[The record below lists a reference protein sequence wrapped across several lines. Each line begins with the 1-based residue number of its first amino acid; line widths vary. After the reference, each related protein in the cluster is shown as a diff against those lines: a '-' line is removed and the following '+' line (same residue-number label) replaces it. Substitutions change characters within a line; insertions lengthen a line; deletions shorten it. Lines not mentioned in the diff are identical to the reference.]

1 MKKKISIIIIL
12 FILFIGTCWAQNRI
26 VVTPAGEMERA
37 VSGHFAGMV
46 NGELKTWGG
55 CNFPNIPC
63 ADGGQ
68 KVFYPKAYGA
78 SVTVPEGTVFIGG
91 ASPLT
96 PLRGEGERGVQTIIS
111 TSEVSFLPSSP
122 GATGVSRETTEC
134 DFGPTKGSKSPLT
147 RESRL
152 GKGAG
157 FSPLPKGLDNFA
169 ACYGVD
175 RIFVAGGQSN
185 GVPNRD
191 VYALDWPDGKEWV
204 KIATLPDEG
213 RLQPCMAVQN
223 APEGKALYI
232 FGGYRPSA
240 PSCFRA
246 SVANGDSLPFVWPES
261 HSVTPLKTPVAPEEE
276 GRVFLKGLKLNLK
289 TLEWQETAPAIV
301 LPSSSGEGQGE
312 GAALVGS
319 CCATSGYSHIL
330 FFGGVDYDI
339 FLSAIQGKQDS
350 MYLRHEPAWYKFR
363 QNVLVYHTI
372 TDSWALLPGDSALA
386 RAGAALTPIYQIVNS
401 KSSNGK
407 WCWFYSGGETMP
419 GIRSDK
425 ISRIEIKHETHF
437 GFANWM
443 VLVLYLLAML
453 GMGIYFMR
461 RENGADD
468 FFKGGG
474 RIPWWA
480 AGISIYATMLSAIT
494 YMAIPAKAYATDW
507 TYYPMLWMIPIVGFP
522 VIWYYLPYFR
532 RLKAASAYAI
542 LEERFNV
549 ATRLMASTLFCIFMV
564 ARMALVMYLPSLA
577 LTAVTGIDI
586 YLCIIMMGLVTIIYC
601 TMGGVEAV
609 IWGDVV
615 QGCILVGGAIFAA
628 LYLWGNTEG
637 GFSGAWQLAV
647 DNDKMRLFVWS
658 WDYRYAT
665 FWVAILGGGI
675 ANNLISYTS
684 DQTVIQ
690 RYMTTKDEKSAGRS
704 ILVNGFMSVFISVA
718 FYFIGTGLYTFYK
731 THPQSL
737 DITMQQGD
745 AIFPFFMMSQMPA
758 GVAGL
763 LIAAIF
769 AATMSTISSNI
780 NSVSTAFSVD
790 FIQRFRP
797 NIKDSTLL
805 RVARWTCIVSGLIGL
820 GIALLMATWDIAS
833 LLDYFNT
840 ILGLLTSGLGGL
852 FVMAVFFPHIKG
864 GAALTGFI
872 VGELVVFLMWLY
884 TDANFFLFGATGI
897 VVSVIVSLTLS
908 LSKGEGTK

>member
-1 MKKKISIIIIL
+1 MKKHIFL
-12 FILFIGTCWAQNRI
+12 FIALCFLTIGHIHAQNTI
-26 VVTPAGEMERA
+26 TVMPAGKMERA
-37 VSGHFAGMV
+37 VSGHFAGIV
-46 NGELKTWGG
+46 DGKLKTWGG
-55 CNFPNIPC
+55 CNFPDVPC

-78 SVTVPEGTVFIGG
+78 SVQVPGETIYIGG
-91 ASPLT
+91 MNENGSDKTVSPAS
-96 PLRGEGERGVQTIIS
+96 
-111 TSEVSFLPSSP
+111 LP
-122 GATGVSRETTEC
+122 
-134 DFGPTKGSKSPLT
+134 
-147 RESRL
+147 
-152 GKGAG
+152 
-157 FSPLPKGLDNFA
+157 PLPKPLDNFA

-175 RIFVAGGQSN
+175 RIFVAGGQTN
-185 GVPNRD
+185 GVPNKD
-191 VYALDWPDGKEWV
+191 VFALDWPDGKEWV
-204 KIATLPDEG
+204 KLCELPDDG

-223 APEGKALYI
+223 APEGKALYV
-232 FGGYRPSA
+232 FGG
-240 PSCFRA
+240 
-246 SVANGDSLPFVWPES
+246 
-261 HSVTPLKTPVAPEEE
+261 
-276 GRVFLKGLKLNLK
+276 FLKDVYTYGLKLNLK
-289 TLEWQETAPAIV
+289 SLEWTKTSPTA
-301 LPSSSGEGQGE
+301 GQ
-312 GAALVGS
+312 ALVGS
-319 CCATSGYSHIL
+319 CCTPCGYSHIL

-350 MYLRHEPAWYKFR
+350 LYLRHEPSWYKFR
-363 QNVLVYHTI
+363 SDVLAYHTI
-372 TDSWALLPGDSALA
+372 TDSWTTIKGDTALA
-386 RAGAALTPIYQIVNS
+386 RAGAALTPFDGGWY
-401 KSSNGK
+401 
-407 WCWFYSGGETMP
+407 YSGGETMP

-425 ISRIEIKHETHF
+425 ISRIETKHETHF
-437 GFANWM
+437 GWLNWT
-443 VLVLYLLAML
+443 VLILYLVAML
-453 GMGIYFMR
+453 GMGIYFMK
-461 RENGADD
+461 RENGAED

-507 TYYPMLWMIPIVGFP
+507 TYYPMLWMIPVVGFP

-542 LEERFNV
+542 LEERFNL
-549 ATRLMASTLFCIFMV
+549 ATRMMASTLFCIFMV

-586 YLCIIMMGLVTIIYC
+586 YLCIVLMGLVTIIYC

-628 LYLWGNTEG
+628 VYLWAGTEG
-637 GFSGAWQLAV
+637 GFAGAWQIAV
-647 DNDKMRLFVWS
+647 DNDKMRMFVWS
-658 WDYRYAT
+658 LDYRRVT
-665 FWVAILGGGI
+665 FWVAIIGGGI

-737 DITMQQGD
+737 DITMQHAD
-745 AIFPFFMMSQMPA
+745 AIFPYFMMSQMPA
-758 GVAGL
+758 GIAGL

-790 FIQRFRP
+790 FVQRFRP
-797 NIKDSTLL
+797 RTTDAALL
-805 RVARWTCIVSGLIGL
+805 RVARWTCVVSGLIGL

-852 FVMAVFFPHIKG
+852 FVMAVFFPRIKG
-864 GAALTGFI
+864 RAALTGFI
-872 VGELVVFLMWLY
+872 AGELVVFLMYLY
-884 TDANFFLFGATGI
+884 TDVNFVLFGATGI
-897 VVSVIVSLTLS
+897 VVSVLVALMLS
-908 LSKGEGTK
+908 QASPLPAPPLGECHKAAES

>member
-1 MKKKISIIIIL
+1 
-12 FILFIGTCWAQNRI
+12 
-26 VVTPAGEMERA
+26 
-37 VSGHFAGMV
+37 
-46 NGELKTWGG
+46 
-55 CNFPNIPC
+55 
-63 ADGGQ
+63 
-68 KVFYPKAYGA
+68 
-78 SVTVPEGTVFIGG
+78 
-91 ASPLT
+91 
-96 PLRGEGERGVQTIIS
+96 
-111 TSEVSFLPSSP
+111 
-122 GATGVSRETTEC
+122 
-134 DFGPTKGSKSPLT
+134 
-147 RESRL
+147 
-152 GKGAG
+152 
-157 FSPLPKGLDNFA
+157 
-169 ACYGVD
+169 
-175 RIFVAGGQSN
+175 
-185 GVPNRD
+185 
-191 VYALDWPDGKEWV
+191 
-204 KIATLPDEG
+204 
-213 RLQPCMAVQN
+213 
-223 APEGKALYI
+223 
-232 FGGYRPSA
+232 
-240 PSCFRA
+240 
-246 SVANGDSLPFVWPES
+246 
-261 HSVTPLKTPVAPEEE
+261 
-276 GRVFLKGLKLNLK
+276 
-289 TLEWQETAPAIV
+289 
-301 LPSSSGEGQGE
+301 
-312 GAALVGS
+312 
-319 CCATSGYSHIL
+319 
-330 FFGGVDYDI
+330 
-339 FLSAIQGKQDS
+339 
-350 MYLRHEPAWYKFR
+350 
-363 QNVLVYHTI
+363 
-372 TDSWALLPGDSALA
+372 
-386 RAGAALTPIYQIVNS
+386 
-401 KSSNGK
+401 
-407 WCWFYSGGETMP
+407 MP

-437 GFANWM
+437 GFANWT

-658 WDYRYAT
+658 LDYRRVT
-665 FWVAILGGGI
+665 FWVAIIGGGI

-731 THPQSL
+731 THPASL

-745 AIFPFFMMSQMPA
+745 AIFPYFMMSQMPA
-758 GVAGL
+758 GMAGL

-797 NIKDSTLL
+797 SIKDSTLL

-852 FVMAVFFPHIKG
+852 FVMAVFFPRIKG

-872 VGELVVFLMWLY
+872 IGELVVFLMFLY
-884 TDANFFLFGATGI
+884 TDVNFFLFGAIGI
-897 VVSVIVSLTLS
+897 VVSVITAWILS
-908 LSKGEGTK
+908 LKSPLPAPPLGECLKHPKS

>member
-1 MKKKISIIIIL
+1 MRKHIFLYLLFSLVCGLSIGQNSII
-12 FILFIGTCWAQNRI
+12 
-26 VVTPAGEMERA
+26 VTPAGKMERA
-37 VSGHFAGMV
+37 VSGHFAGLV
-46 NGELKTWGG
+46 DGKLQTWGG
-55 CNFPNIPC
+55 CNFPDVPC

-78 SVTVPEGTVFIGG
+78 SVAVPGETIYIGG
-91 ASPLT
+91 MDENGSDAS
-96 PLRGEGERGVQTIIS
+96 
-111 TSEVSFLPSSP
+111 VSPENLP
-122 GATGVSRETTEC
+122 
-134 DFGPTKGSKSPLT
+134 
-147 RESRL
+147 
-152 GKGAG
+152 
-157 FSPLPKGLDNFA
+157 PLPKPLDNFA
-169 ACYGVD
+169 ACFGVD
-175 RIFVAGGQSN
+175 RIFVAGGQTN
-185 GVPNRD
+185 GVPNKD
-191 VYALDWPDGKEWV
+191 VYALDWPNGKEWV

-213 RLQPCMAVQN
+213 RLQPCLAVQN

-232 FGGYRPSA
+232 FGGYTA
-240 PSCFRA
+240 PSKPQTPQP
-246 SVANGDSLPFVWPES
+246 SLGGV
-261 HSVTPLKTPVAPEEE
+261 VYT
-276 GRVFLKGLKLNLK
+276 KGLKLNLK
-289 TLEWQETAPAIV
+289 TLEWQETSASV
-301 LPSSSGEGQGE
+301 LPLKGDGGSVS
-312 GAALVGS
+312 LVGS
-319 CCATSGYSHIL
+319 CCTPCGYSHIL
-330 FFGGVDYDI
+330 FFGGVNYDI
-339 FLSAIQGKQDS
+339 FLSAIQGKQDDQ
-350 MYLRHEPAWYKFR
+350 YLRHEPSWYKFR
-363 QNVLVYHTI
+363 SDVLAYHTI
-372 TDSWALLPGDSALA
+372 TDSWMTIPGDTALA
-386 RAGAALTPIYQIVNS
+386 RAGAALTPFDGGWY
-401 KSSNGK
+401 
-407 WCWFYSGGETMP
+407 YSGGETMP

-425 ISRIEIKHETHF
+425 ISRIETKHETHF
-437 GFANWM
+437 GWLNWT
-443 VLVLYLLAML
+443 VLILYLVAML

-461 RENGADD
+461 RENGAED

-507 TYYPMLWMIPIVGFP
+507 TYYPMLWMIPVVGFP

-542 LEERFNV
+542 LEERFNL
-549 ATRLMASTLFCIFMV
+549 ATRMMASTLFCIFMV

-586 YLCIIMMGLVTIIYC
+586 YLCIILMGLVTIIYC

-637 GFSGAWQLAV
+637 GFSGAWNLAV
-647 DNDKMRLFVWS
+647 DNDKMRLFIWS
-658 WDYRYAT
+658 LDYRRVT
-665 FWVAILGGGI
+665 FWVAIIGGGI

-731 THPQSL
+731 THPSSL

-745 AIFPFFMMSQMPA
+745 AIFPYFMMSQMPA
-758 GVAGL
+758 GIAGL

-797 NIKDSTLL
+797 SIKDSTLL
-805 RVARWTCIVSGLIGL
+805 RVARWTCIVSGLMGL

-852 FVMAVFFPHIKG
+852 FVMAVFFPRIKG
-864 GAALTGFI
+864 RAALTGFI
-872 VGELVVFLMWLY
+872 AGELVVFLMYLY
-884 TDANFFLFGATGI
+884 TDVNFFLFGATGI

-908 LSKGEGTK
+908 LSEREGT

>member
-1 MKKKISIIIIL
+1 M
-12 FILFIGTCWAQNRI
+12 Q
-26 VVTPAGEMERA
+26 RA
-37 VSGHFAGMV
+37 VSGHFAGIVDGQLM
-46 NGELKTWGG
+46 TWGG
-55 CNFPNIPC
+55 CNFPDVPC

-78 SVTVPEGTVFIGG
+78 SVAVPEGTVYIGG
-91 ASPLT
+91 QGPLPAPPLGECSNAAEIKSSNECILEIKYSP
-96 PLRGEGERGVQTIIS
+96 RGAERG
-111 TSEVSFLPSSP
+111 L
-122 GATGVSRETTEC
+122 
-134 DFGPTKGSKSPLT
+134 L
-147 RESRL
+147 
-152 GKGAG
+152 
-157 FSPLPKGLDNFA
+157 PLPKPLDNFA

-175 RIFVAGGQSN
+175 RIFVAGGQTN
-185 GVPNRD
+185 GEPNKD

-204 KIATLPDEG
+204 KLCELPDEG
-213 RLQPCMAVQN
+213 RLQPCLAVQN

-232 FGGYRPSA
+232 FGGWTPQ
-240 PSCFRA
+240 PPLG
-246 SVANGDSLPFVWPES
+246 GDVY
-261 HSVTPLKTPVAPEEE
+261 T
-276 GRVFLKGLKLNLK
+276 KGLKLNLK
-289 TLEWQETAPAIV
+289 TLKWQEIASPPTP
-301 LPSSSGEGQGE
+301 LRGEGNLAAESLPPRGE
-312 GAALVGS
+312 DWRGAVGS
-319 CCATSGYSHIL
+319 CCTPCGYSHIL
-330 FFGGVDYDI
+330 FFGGVNYDI

-350 MYLRHEPAWYKFR
+350 LYLRHEPSWYKFR
-363 QNVLVYHTI
+363 SDVLAYHTI
-372 TDSWALLPGDSALA
+372 TDSWMLIPGDSALA
-386 RAGAALTPIYQIVNS
+386 RAGAALTPFEGGWY
-401 KSSNGK
+401 
-407 WCWFYSGGETMP
+407 YSGGETMP

-425 ISRIEIKHETHF
+425 ISRIEIEHKTSF
-437 GFANWM
+437 GFANWT
-443 VLVLYLLAML
+443 VLILYLLAML

-461 RENGADD
+461 RENGAED

-507 TYYPMLWMIPIVGFP
+507 TYYPMLWMIPAVGFP

-542 LEERFNV
+542 LEERFNL
-549 ATRLMASTLFCIFMV
+549 ATRMMASTLFCIFMV

-586 YLCIIMMGLVTIIYC
+586 YLCIILMGLVTIIYC

-647 DNDKMRLFVWS
+647 DNDKMRLFIWS
-658 WDYRYAT
+658 LDYRRVT
-665 FWVAILGGGI
+665 FWVAIIGGGI

-731 THPQSL
+731 THPASL

-745 AIFPFFMMSQMPA
+745 AIFPYFMMSQMPA
-758 GVAGL
+758 GIAGL

-797 NIKDSTLL
+797 KTSDSALL
-805 RVARWTCIVSGLIGL
+805 RVARWTCVVSGLMGL

-852 FVMAVFFPHIKG
+852 FVMAVFFPRIRG

-872 VGELVVFLMWLY
+872 AGELVVFLMYLY
-884 TDANFFLFGATGI
+884 TDVNFFLFGATGI
-897 VVSVIVSLTLS
+897 VVSVIVALILS
-908 LSKGEGTK
+908 MASPLPARVESK

>member
-1 MKKKISIIIIL
+1 MKIRLYL
-12 FILFIGTCWAQNRI
+12 FSVLLTLLVGLCHAQNNII
-26 VVTPAGEMERA
+26 VTRAPDMPRA
-37 VSGHFAGMV
+37 VSGHFASIQ
-46 NGELKTWGG
+46 NGQLVTWGG
-55 CNFPNIPC
+55 CNFPDVPC

-78 SVTVPEGTVFIGG
+78 SVTVPEGTVYIGG
-91 ASPLT
+91 
-96 PLRGEGERGVQTIIS
+96 
-111 TSEVSFLPSSP
+111 TSESGSE
-122 GATGVSRETTEC
+122 AETTFEN
-134 DFGPTKGSKSPLT
+134 SKSINSKFKSSLPN
-147 RESRL
+147 
-152 GKGAG
+152 
-157 FSPLPKGLDNFA
+157 LPKGLDNFA
-169 ACYGVD
+169 ACYGTD

-185 GVPNRD
+185 GVLNKD

-204 KIATLPDEG
+204 KLCEIPDEG

-232 FGGYRPSA
+232 FGGWTPSNS
-240 PSCFRA
+240 PLQGENNNA
-246 SVANGDSLPFVWPES
+246 SVCLS
-261 HSVTPLKTPVAPEEE
+261 
-276 GRVFLKGLKLNLK
+276 GLKLNLK
-289 TLEWQETAPAIV
+289 TLEWKETT
-301 LPSSSGEGQGE
+301 PSTIYSSPYKGEVGRGS
-312 GAALVGS
+312 GAGHLALVGS
-319 CCATSGYSHIL
+319 CATTCGYSHIL

-350 MYLRHEPAWYKFR
+350 LYLRHEPAWYKFR
-363 QNVLVYHTI
+363 QDVLAYHTI
-372 TDSWALLPGDSALA
+372 TDSWMTILGDSALA
-386 RAGAALTPIYQIVNS
+386 RAGAALTPYD
-401 KSSNGK
+401 GG
-407 WCWFYSGGETMP
+407 WFYSGGETMP
-419 GIRSDK
+419 GIRSAQV
-425 ISRIEIKHETHF
+425 SRIETKRDTHF
-437 GFANWM
+437 GWLNWT
-443 VLVLYLLAML
+443 VLAFYLMAML

-461 RENGADD
+461 RENGAED

-474 RIPWWA
+474 RVPWWA

-532 RLKAASAYAI
+532 RSKAASAYAI
-542 LEERFNV
+542 LEERFNT
-549 ATRLMASTLFCIFMV
+549 ATRLMASALFCIFMV
-564 ARMALVMYLPSLA
+564 ARMALVLYLPSLA

-586 YLCIIMMGLVTIIYC
+586 YLCIVLMGLVTIIYC

-628 LYLWGNTEG
+628 LYLWSNTEG

-647 DNDKMRLFVWS
+647 DNDKLRLFVWS
-658 WDYRYAT
+658 WDYRRVT

-758 GVAGL
+758 GIAGL

-797 NIKDSTLL
+797 SIKDAALL

-820 GIALLMATWDIAS
+820 GIALLMATWDITS

-852 FVMAVFFPHIKG
+852 FVMAVFIPRIKG
-864 GAALTGFI
+864 WSALTGFI
-872 VGELVVFLMWLY
+872 AGEVVVLLMYLF

-897 VVSVIVSLTLS
+897 VVSVITAWLLS
-908 LSKGEGTK
+908 LNNSK

>member
-1 MKKKISIIIIL
+1 MKKRLYFVFVLSFLFLSICR
-12 FILFIGTCWAQNRI
+12 GQNNI
-26 VVTPAGEMERA
+26 VVTKVGEMERA
-37 VSGHFAGMV
+37 VSGHFASIV
-46 NGELKTWGG
+46 DGELKTWGG
-55 CNFPNIPC
+55 CNFPDVPC

-68 KVFYPKAYGA
+68 KVFYPRAYGA
-78 SVTVPEGTVFIGG
+78 SVAVPEGTVYIGG
-91 ASPLT
+91 TAPSPNPSPEEEGRKVTSLSSLSDASY
-96 PLRGEGERGVQTIIS
+96 
-111 TSEVSFLPSSP
+111 LPSSSGEGLEE
-122 GATGVSRETTEC
+122 GAL
-134 DFGPTKGSKSPLT
+134 P
-147 RESRL
+147 
-152 GKGAG
+152 
-157 FSPLPKGLDNFA
+157 PLPKGLDNFA
-169 ACYGVD
+169 ACYGTGK
-175 RIFVAGGQSN
+175 IFVAGGQTD
-185 GVPNRD
+185 GVPNKD

-204 KIATLPDEG
+204 KLCELPDEG

-223 APEGKALYI
+223 APEGKALYV
-232 FGGYRPSA
+232 FGGYKA
-240 PSCFRA
+240 PSP
-246 SVANGDSLPFVWPES
+246 LPLLGSAKVY
-261 HSVTPLKTPVAPEEE
+261 
-276 GRVFLKGLKLNLK
+276 LKGLKLNLM
-289 TLEWQETAPAIV
+289 TLEWQETSPASIEAH
-301 LPSSSGEGQGE
+301 PQGGSGEGAGPQ
-312 GAALVGS
+312 ALVGS
-319 CCATSGYSHIL
+319 CATTCGYSHIL
-330 FFGGVDYDI
+330 FFGGVNYDI

-350 MYLRHEPAWYKFR
+350 LYLRHEPAWYKFR
-363 QNVLVYHTI
+363 QDVLAYHTI
-372 TDSWALLPGDSALA
+372 TDSWMTIPGDEALA
-386 RAGAALTPIYQIVNS
+386 RAGAALTPFD
-401 KSSNGK
+401 GG
-407 WCWFYSGGETMP
+407 WFYSGGETMP
-419 GIRSDK
+419 GIRSAQ
-425 ISRIEIKHETHF
+425 ISRIETKRETSF
-437 GFANWM
+437 GWLNWT
-443 VLVLYLLAML
+443 VLAFYLLAML
-453 GMGIYFMR
+453 GMGIYFMQ
-461 RENGADD
+461 RENGAED

-474 RIPWWA
+474 RVPWWA

-494 YMAIPAKAYATDW
+494 YMAIPAKAYAIDW

-532 RLKAASAYAI
+532 RSKAASAYAI
-542 LEERFNV
+542 LEERFNA
-549 ATRLMASTLFCIFMV
+549 ATRLMASALFCVFMV
-564 ARMALVMYLPSLA
+564 ARMALVLYLPSLA

-586 YLCIIMMGLVTIIYC
+586 YLCIVLMGLVTIVYC

-637 GFSGAWQLAV
+637 GFSGAWQMAV
-647 DNDKMRLFVWS
+647 DNDKLRLFVWS
-658 WDYRYAT
+658 WDYRRVT

-758 GVAGL
+758 GIAGL

-790 FIQRFRP
+790 FVQRFRP
-797 NIKDSTLL
+797 SIKDAALL
-805 RVARWTCIVSGLIGL
+805 RVARWTCIVSGMIGL
-820 GIALLMATWDIAS
+820 CIALLMATWDITS

-852 FVMAVFFPHIKG
+852 FVMAVFIPRIKG
-864 GAALTGFI
+864 WSALTGFI
-872 VGELVVFLMWLY
+872 AGEVVVLLMYLF

-897 VVSVIVSLTLS
+897 VVSVITAWAVSLFSPLPAPP
-908 LSKGEGTK
+908 LGESHKPAES

>member
-1 MKKKISIIIIL
+1 MKLKRNYSMKQRFEFLFVFLFLILGLCQGQNQGATDAGKANNII
-12 FILFIGTCWAQNRI
+12 
-26 VVTPAGEMERA
+26 VTPAGKMERA
-37 VSGHFAGMV
+37 VSGHFAGIV
-46 NGELKTWGG
+46 DGKLQTWGG
-55 CNFPNIPC
+55 CNFPDVPC

-78 SVTVPEGTVFIGG
+78 SVAVPEGTVYIGG
-91 ASPLT
+91 QGPLPAPPLGECPNAAEIKSDNECLLVEMRHSP
-96 PLRGEGERGVQTIIS
+96 
-111 TSEVSFLPSSP
+111 
-122 GATGVSRETTEC
+122 
-134 DFGPTKGSKSPLT
+134 KG
-147 RESRL
+147 
-152 GKGAG
+152 GAG
-157 FSPLPKGLDNFA
+157 RGLPPLPKPLDNFA
-169 ACYGVD
+169 ACYGTD
-175 RIFVAGGQSN
+175 RIFVAGGQTD
-185 GVPNRD
+185 GVLNRD

-204 KIATLPDEG
+204 KLCELPDEG

-232 FGGYRPSA
+232 FGG
-240 PSCFRA
+240 
-246 SVANGDSLPFVWPES
+246 W
-261 HSVTPLKTPVAPEEE
+261 TPQPPLGGVVNT
-276 GRVFLKGLKLNLK
+276 KGLKLNLK
-289 TLEWQETAPAIV
+289 TFEWQET
-301 LPSSSGEGQGE
+301 SSSTINVSPYKGEVGRGS
-312 GAALVGS
+312 GSVALVGS
-319 CCATSGYSHIL
+319 SCAPCGYSHIL
-330 FFGGVDYDI
+330 FFGGVNYDI

-350 MYLRHEPAWYKFR
+350 LYLRHEPSWYKFR
-363 QNVLVYHTI
+363 SDVLAYHTI
-372 TDSWALLPGDSALA
+372 TDSWMTIPGDTALA
-386 RAGAALTPIYQIVNS
+386 RAGAALTPFDGGWY
-401 KSSNGK
+401 
-407 WCWFYSGGETMP
+407 YSGGETMP

-425 ISRIEIKHETHF
+425 ISRIETRHETHF
-437 GFANWM
+437 GWLNWT
-443 VLVLYLLAML
+443 VLILYLVAML

-461 RENGADD
+461 RENGAED

-507 TYYPMLWMIPIVGFP
+507 TYYPMLWMIPVVGFP

-532 RLKAASAYAI
+532 RSKAASAYAI
-542 LEERFNV
+542 LEERFNT
-549 ATRLMASTLFCIFMV
+549 ATRLLASSLFCIFMV

-586 YLCIIMMGLVTIIYC
+586 YLCIILMGLVTIVYC

-637 GFSGAWQLAV
+637 GFSGAWDLAV
-647 DNDKMRLFVWS
+647 DNDKMRLFIWS
-658 WDYRYAT
+658 MDYRRVT
-665 FWVAILGGGI
+665 FWVAIIGGGI

-745 AIFPFFMMSQMPA
+745 AIFPYFMMSQMPA
-758 GVAGL
+758 GIAGL

-797 NIKDSTLL
+797 SIKDSTLL
-805 RVARWTCIVSGLIGL
+805 RVARWTCIVSGLMGL

-852 FVMAVFFPHIKG
+852 FVMAVFFPRIKG
-864 GAALTGFI
+864 RAALTGFI
-872 VGELVVFLMWLY
+872 AGELVVFLMYLY
-884 TDANFFLFGATGI
+884 TDVNFFLFGATGI

>member
-1 MKKKISIIIIL
+1 MLIFQKLFVFLYCKTDNPMKIRLYL
-12 FILFIGTCWAQNRI
+12 FSVLLTLSVGLCHAQNNI
-26 VVTPAGEMERA
+26 VVTRAPDMPRA
-37 VSGHFAGMV
+37 VSGHFASIQDGQLV
-46 NGELKTWGG
+46 TWGG
-55 CNFPNIPC
+55 CNFPDVPC

-78 SVTVPEGTVFIGG
+78 SVTVPEGTVYIGG
-91 ASPLT
+91 
-96 PLRGEGERGVQTIIS
+96 
-111 TSEVSFLPSSP
+111 TSENGSE
-122 GATGVSRETTEC
+122 TETTFEN
-134 DFGPTKGSKSPLT
+134 SKSINSKFKSSLPN
-147 RESRL
+147 
-152 GKGAG
+152 
-157 FSPLPKGLDNFA
+157 LPKGLDNFA
-169 ACYGVD
+169 ACYGTD

-185 GVPNRD
+185 GVLNKD

-204 KIATLPDEG
+204 KLCEIPDEG

-232 FGGYRPSA
+232 FGG
-240 PSCFRA
+240 
-246 SVANGDSLPFVWPES
+246 SL
-261 HSVTPLKTPVAPEEE
+261 TPTLSKGE
-276 GRVFLKGLKLNLK
+276 GVVYTKGLKLNLK
-289 TLEWQETAPAIV
+289 TLEWKETT
-301 LPSSSGEGQGE
+301 PSTIYSSPYKGEVGRGS
-312 GAALVGS
+312 GAGHLALVGS
-319 CCATSGYSHIL
+319 CATTCGYSHIL

-350 MYLRHEPAWYKFR
+350 LYLRHEPAWYKFR
-363 QNVLVYHTI
+363 QDVLAYHTI
-372 TDSWALLPGDSALA
+372 TDSWMTIPGDSALA
-386 RAGAALTPIYQIVNS
+386 RAGAALTPYD
-401 KSSNGK
+401 GG
-407 WCWFYSGGETMP
+407 WFYSGGETMP
-419 GIRSDK
+419 GIRSAQV
-425 ISRIEIKHETHF
+425 SRIETKRDTHF
-437 GFANWM
+437 GWLNWT
-443 VLVLYLLAML
+443 VLAFYLMAML

-461 RENGADD
+461 RENGAED

-474 RIPWWA
+474 RVPWWA

-532 RLKAASAYAI
+532 RSKAASAYAI
-542 LEERFNV
+542 LEERFNT
-549 ATRLMASTLFCIFMV
+549 ATRLMASALFCIFMV
-564 ARMALVMYLPSLA
+564 ARMALVLYLPSLA

-586 YLCIIMMGLVTIIYC
+586 YLCIVLMGLVTIIYC

-628 LYLWGNTEG
+628 LYLWSNTEG

-647 DNDKMRLFVWS
+647 DNDKLRLFVWS
-658 WDYRYAT
+658 WDYRRVT

-758 GVAGL
+758 GIAGL

-797 NIKDSTLL
+797 SIKDAALL

-820 GIALLMATWDIAS
+820 GIALLMATWDITS

-852 FVMAVFFPHIKG
+852 FVMAVFIPRIKG
-864 GAALTGFI
+864 WSALTGFI
-872 VGELVVFLMWLY
+872 AGEVVVLLMYLF

-897 VVSVIVSLTLS
+897 VVSVITAWLLS
-908 LSKGEGTK
+908 LNNSK

>member
-1 MKKKISIIIIL
+1 MKKHVFLYTLFFFICELCLGQNNII
-12 FILFIGTCWAQNRI
+12 
-26 VVTPAGEMERA
+26 VTPAGQMDRA
-37 VSGHFAGMV
+37 VSGHFAAIVDGK
-46 NGELKTWGG
+46 LQTWGG
-55 CNFPNIPC
+55 CNFPDIPC

-78 SVTVPEGTVFIGG
+78 SVAVPEGTVYIGG
-91 ASPLT
+91 
-96 PLRGEGERGVQTIIS
+96 Q
-111 TSEVSFLPSSP
+111 
-122 GATGVSRETTEC
+122 
-134 DFGPTKGSKSPLT
+134 
-147 RESRL
+147 
-152 GKGAG
+152 
-157 FSPLPKGLDNFA
+157 SPLPAPPLGECHNAAELKSDNECLLVGMKYSPKGGAERGLPSLPKPLDNFA
-169 ACYGVD
+169 ACYGTD
-175 RIFVAGGQSN
+175 RIFVAGGQTD
-185 GVPNRD
+185 GVPNKD

-204 KIATLPDEG
+204 KLCELPSLSPDPSPEREGNSYG
-213 RLQPCMAVQN
+213 RLQPCMAMQN

-232 FGGYRPSA
+232 FGGYRP
-240 PSCFRA
+240 P
-246 SVANGDSLPFVWPES
+246 L
-261 HSVTPLKTPVAPEEE
+261 TPPLGGEQEACVY
-276 GRVFLKGLKLNLK
+276 LKGLKLNLK
-289 TLEWQETAPAIV
+289 TLEWQETSPASIKA
-301 LPSSSGEGQGE
+301 LPQRGSGEGAE

-319 CCATSGYSHIL
+319 CCTTCGYSHIL

-350 MYLRHEPAWYKFR
+350 LYLRHEPSWYKFR
-363 QNVLVYHTI
+363 KDVLAYHTI
-372 TDSWALLPGDSALA
+372 TDSWMTIPGDEALA
-386 RAGAALTPIYQIVNS
+386 RAGAALTPFD
-401 KSSNGK
+401 GG
-407 WCWFYSGGETMP
+407 WFYSGGETMP

-425 ISRIEIKHETHF
+425 VSRIETKRETSF
-437 GFANWM
+437 GWLNWT
-443 VLVLYLLAML
+443 VLVLYLVAML
-453 GMGIYFMR
+453 GMGIYFMQ
-461 RENGADD
+461 RENGAED

-542 LEERFNV
+542 LEERFNA
-549 ATRLMASTLFCIFMV
+549 ATRLMASALFCIFMV

-586 YLCIIMMGLVTIIYC
+586 YLCIVLMGLVTIIYC

-628 LYLWGNTEG
+628 LYLWAGTEG
-637 GFSGAWQLAV
+637 GFSGAWQIAM
-647 DNDKMRLFVWS
+647 DNDKLQLFVWS
-658 WDYRYAT
+658 WDYRRVT

-731 THPQSL
+731 THPASL

-758 GVAGL
+758 GIAGL

-790 FIQRFRP
+790 FVQRFRP
-797 NIKDSTLL
+797 SIKDAALL

-820 GIALLMATWDIAS
+820 VIALLMATWDIAS

-852 FVMAVFFPHIKG
+852 FFVAVFMPRIRG
-864 GAALTGFI
+864 YAGLIGFI
-872 VGELVVFLMWLY
+872 AGEVTVFMIKTFTEANVFTFGLIGMVVCVLVAW
-884 TDANFFLFGATGI
+884 
-897 VVSVIVSLTLS
+897 IVSMSPLPAPPL
-908 LSKGEGTK
+908 GECRNAAER

>member
-1 MKKKISIIIIL
+1 MRNIIL
-12 FILFIGTCWAQNRI
+12 YLLFTLFCGLSWGQNHI
-26 VVTPAGEMERA
+26 VVTPAGKMERA
-37 VSGHFAGMV
+37 VSGHFAGIV
-46 NGELKTWGG
+46 DGKLTTWGG
-55 CNFPNIPC
+55 CNFPDVPC
-63 ADGGQ
+63 ADGGR

-78 SVTVPEGTVFIGG
+78 SVAVPGETVYLGG
-91 ASPLT
+91 LSESGSDAS
-96 PLRGEGERGVQTIIS
+96 
-111 TSEVSFLPSSP
+111 VSPASLPS
-122 GATGVSRETTEC
+122 
-134 DFGPTKGSKSPLT
+134 
-147 RESRL
+147 
-152 GKGAG
+152 
-157 FSPLPKGLDNFA
+157 LPKPLDNFA
-169 ACYGVD
+169 ACYGAD

-204 KIATLPDEG
+204 KLCELPDEG

-223 APEGKALYI
+223 APEGKALFI
-232 FGGYRPSA
+232 FGG
-240 PSCFRA
+240 
-246 SVANGDSLPFVWPES
+246 SL
-261 HSVTPLKTPVAPEEE
+261 TPTLSKGE
-276 GRVFLKGLKLNLK
+276 GVVYTTGLKLNLK
-289 TLEWQETAPAIV
+289 TLEWKETSPTAVKALTQRGQLPVGSGAI
-301 LPSSSGEGQGE
+301 GELATEERE
-312 GAALVGS
+312 GAGPQALVGS
-319 CCATSGYSHIL
+319 CCAPCGYSHIL

-339 FLSAIQGKQDS
+339 FLSAIQGKQDEN
-350 MYLRHEPAWYKFR
+350 YLRHESSWYKFR
-363 QNVLVYHTI
+363 SDVLAYHTI
-372 TDSWALLPGDSALA
+372 TDSWTTIPGDSLLA
-386 RAGAALTPIYQIVNS
+386 RAGAALTPFEGGWY
-401 KSSNGK
+401 
-407 WCWFYSGGETMP
+407 YSGGETMP
-419 GIRSDK
+419 GIRSAQ
-425 ISRIEIKHETHF
+425 ISRIETKRDTHF
-437 GFANWM
+437 GWLNWT
-443 VLVLYLLAML
+443 VLALYLLAML

-461 RENGADD
+461 RENGAED

-474 RIPWWA
+474 RVPWWA

-494 YMAIPAKAYATDW
+494 YMAIPAKAYMADW
-507 TYYPMLWMIPIVGFP
+507 TYYPMLWMIPVVGFP

-532 RLKAASAYAI
+532 RSKAASAYAI
-542 LEERFNV
+542 LEERFNT
-549 ATRLMASTLFCIFMV
+549 ATRLLASSLFCIFMV

-586 YLCIIMMGLVTIIYC
+586 YLCIILMGLVTIIYC

-628 LYLWGNTEG
+628 VYLWAETEG

-647 DNDKMRLFVWS
+647 DNDKMRLFIWS
-658 WDYRYAT
+658 WDYRRVT

-758 GVAGL
+758 GIAGL

-790 FIQRFRP
+790 FVQRFRP
-797 NIKDSTLL
+797 SIKDSTLL
-805 RVARWTCIVSGLIGL
+805 RVARWTCVVSGMMGL
-820 GIALLMATWDIAS
+820 VIALLMATWDITS

-852 FVMAVFFPHIKG
+852 FVMAIFFPRIKG
-864 GAALTGFI
+864 NAALTGF
-872 VGELVVFLMWLY
+872 VAGELVVLLMYLY
-884 TDANFFLFGATGI
+884 TDVNFFLFGATGI

-908 LSKGEGTK
+908 LSLSKGEGTK

>member
-1 MKKKISIIIIL
+1 MKQRFEFLFVFLFLIFGLCQGQNQGATDAGKANNII
-12 FILFIGTCWAQNRI
+12 
-26 VVTPAGEMERA
+26 VTPAGKMERA
-37 VSGHFAGMV
+37 VSGHFAGLV
-46 NGELKTWGG
+46 DGKLQTWGG
-55 CNFPNIPC
+55 CNFPDVPC

-78 SVTVPEGTVFIGG
+78 SVAVPGETIYIGG
-91 ASPLT
+91 MDENGSDAS
-96 PLRGEGERGVQTIIS
+96 
-111 TSEVSFLPSSP
+111 VSPSNLP
-122 GATGVSRETTEC
+122 
-134 DFGPTKGSKSPLT
+134 
-147 RESRL
+147 
-152 GKGAG
+152 
-157 FSPLPKGLDNFA
+157 PLPKPLDNFA
-169 ACYGVD
+169 ACYGTD
-175 RIFVAGGQSN
+175 RIFVAGGQTD
-185 GVPNRD
+185 GVLNRD

-204 KIATLPDEG
+204 KLCELPDEG

-223 APEGKALYI
+223 APEGKALYV
-232 FGGYRPSA
+232 FGGYTA
-240 PSCFRA
+240 PSPLPLWGSA
-246 SVANGDSLPFVWPES
+246 S
-261 HSVTPLKTPVAPEEE
+261 
-276 GRVFLKGLKLNLK
+276 VFLKGLKLNLK
-289 TLEWQETAPAIV
+289 TLEWQETSPASIKA
-301 LPSSSGEGQGE
+301 LPQRGSRE
-312 GAALVGS
+312 GASWPQALVGS
-319 CCATSGYSHIL
+319 CCTPCGYSHIL
-330 FFGGVDYDI
+330 FFGGVNYDI
-339 FLSAIQGKQDS
+339 FLSAIQGKQDDQ
-350 MYLRHEPAWYKFR
+350 YLRHEPSWYKFR
-363 QNVLVYHTI
+363 QDVLAYHTI
-372 TDSWALLPGDSALA
+372 TDSWTVFPGDSLLA
-386 RAGAALTPIYQIVNS
+386 RAGAVLTPFD
-401 KSSNGK
+401 GG
-407 WCWFYSGGETMP
+407 WFYSGGETMP

-425 ISRIEIKHETHF
+425 ISRIETKHETHF
-437 GFANWM
+437 GWLNWT
-443 VLVLYLLAML
+443 VLILYLVAML

-461 RENGADD
+461 RENGAED

-507 TYYPMLWMIPIVGFP
+507 TYYPMLWMIPVVGFP

-542 LEERFNV
+542 LEERFNL
-549 ATRLMASTLFCIFMV
+549 ATRMMASTLFCIFMV

-586 YLCIIMMGLVTIIYC
+586 YLCIILMGLVTIVYC

-628 LYLWGNTEG
+628 VYLWAGTEG
-637 GFSGAWQLAV
+637 GFAGAWQLAI

-658 WDYRYAT
+658 LDYRRVT
-665 FWVAILGGGI
+665 FWVAIIGGGI

-745 AIFPFFMMSQMPA
+745 AIFPYFMMSQMPA

-797 NIKDSTLL
+797 SIKDSTLL
-805 RVARWTCIVSGLIGL
+805 RVARWTCIVSGLMGL

-852 FVMAVFFPHIKG
+852 FVMAVFFPRIKG
-864 GAALTGFI
+864 RAALTGFI
-872 VGELVVFLMWLY
+872 AGEIVVFLMYLY
-884 TDANFFLFGATGI
+884 TDVNFFLFGATGI
-897 VVSVIVSLTLS
+897 VISVIVAWLTSFL
-908 LSKGEGTK
+908 TKK

>member
-1 MKKKISIIIIL
+1 MKKHLLPFLLL
-12 FILFIGTCWAQNRI
+12 FISLGQSWAQNHI
-26 VVTPAGEMERA
+26 VVTPAGKMERA
-37 VSGHFAGMV
+37 VSGHFAAIVDGK
-46 NGELKTWGG
+46 LQTWGG
-55 CNFPNIPC
+55 CNFPDIPC

-78 SVTVPEGTVFIGG
+78 SVAVPEGTVYIGG
-91 ASPLT
+91 ETPSDSPF
-96 PLRGEGERGVQTIIS
+96 RGRTTS
-111 TSEVSFLPSSP
+111 LSEVSFLPLSSP
-122 GATGVSRETTEC
+122 LRGGVRGGLEPICS
-134 DFGPTKGSKSPLT
+134 
-147 RESRL
+147 
-152 GKGAG
+152 
-157 FSPLPKGLDNFA
+157 LPKPLDNFA
-169 ACYGVD
+169 ACYGAD
-175 RIFVAGGQSN
+175 KIFVAGGQTN
-185 GVPNRD
+185 GVPNKD

-204 KIATLPDEG
+204 KIATLPSLSPNPSPKGEGNFNG

-223 APEGKALYI
+223 APEGKALYV
-232 FGGYRPSA
+232 FGGYRPS
-240 PSCFRA
+240 
-246 SVANGDSLPFVWPES
+246 L
-261 HSVTPLKTPVAPEEE
+261 TPPLGGEQDATVY
-276 GRVFLKGLKLNLK
+276 LKGLKLNLK
-289 TLEWQETAPAIV
+289 TLEWKETNSSV
-301 LPSSSGEGQGE
+301 LPLKGELERVSS
-312 GAALVGS
+312 VGS
-319 CCATSGYSHIL
+319 CCTPCGYSHIL
-330 FFGGVDYDI
+330 FFGGVNYDI

-350 MYLRHEPAWYKFR
+350 LYLRHEPSWYKFR
-363 QNVLVYHTI
+363 QDVLAYHTI

-419 GIRSDK
+419 GIRSAK

-437 GFANWM
+437 GLANWT
-443 VLVLYLLAML
+443 VLALYLLAML

-461 RENGADD
+461 RENGAED

-586 YLCIIMMGLVTIIYC
+586 YLCIILMGLVTIIYC

-647 DNDKMRLFVWS
+647 DNDKMRLFLWG
-658 WDYRYAT
+658 WDYRRVT

-745 AIFPFFMMSQMPA
+745 AIFPYFMMSQMPA
-758 GVAGL
+758 GIAGL

-790 FIQRFRP
+790 FVQRFRP
-797 NIKDSTLL
+797 SIKDAALL
-805 RVARWTCIVSGLIGL
+805 RVARWTCIISGLMGL

-852 FVMAVFFPHIKG
+852 FVMAVFFPRIKG

-872 VGELVVFLMWLY
+872 VGELVVFLMWLF

-897 VVSVIVSLTLS
+897 VVSVITAWIVRPVVS
-908 LSKGEGTK
+908 EE

>member
-1 MKKKISIIIIL
+1 MKKIITIIYIL
-12 FILFIGTCWAQNRI
+12 FSLCIGICWGQNRI
-26 VVTPAGEMERA
+26 VVTKVGDMPRA
-37 VSGHFAGMV
+37 VSGHFAGIQNDTLV
-46 NGELKTWGG
+46 TWGG
-55 CNFPNIPC
+55 CNFPDIPC

-78 SVTVPEGTVFIGG
+78 SVTVPEGTVFVGG

-96 PLRGEGERGVQTIIS
+96 PLRREGERGVQTIIS

-122 GATGVSRETTEC
+122 GEG
-134 DFGPTKGSKSPLT
+134 
-147 RESRL
+147 L

-169 ACYGVD
+169 ACYGAG
-175 RIFVAGGQSN
+175 RIFVAGGQTN

-232 FGGYRPSA
+232 FGGYYINSKFKIQNSKSA
-240 PSCFRA
+240 QVYTR
-246 SVANGDSLPFVWPES
+246 
-261 HSVTPLKTPVAPEEE
+261 
-276 GRVFLKGLKLNLK
+276 GLKLNLK
-289 TLEWQETAPAIV
+289 TLEWTETAPAIV
-301 LPSSSGEGQGE
+301 LPSSSGEGQGQGE

-319 CCATSGYSHIL
+319 CCTPSGYSHIL

-363 QNVLVYHTI
+363 QDVLVYHTI
-372 TDSWALLPGDSALA
+372 TDSWALLPGDTALA

-419 GIRSDK
+419 GIRSAQ

-437 GFANWM
+437 GLANWT
-443 VLVLYLLAML
+443 VLALYLLGML
-453 GMGIYFMR
+453 GMGIFFMR
-461 RENGADD
+461 REKGADD

-532 RLKAASAYAI
+532 KSKAASAYAI
-542 LEERFNV
+542 LEERFNT

-564 ARMALVMYLPSLA
+564 ARMALVLYLPSLA

-586 YLCIIMMGLVTIIYC
+586 YLCIILMGLVTIIYC

-609 IWGDVV
+609 IWGDVI

-628 LYLWGNTEG
+628 IYLWAGTEG
-637 GFSGAWQLAV
+637 GFSGAWKLAV
-647 DNDKMRLFVWS
+647 DNDKMRLFLWS
-658 WDYRYAT
+658 WDYRHVT

-704 ILVNGFMSVFISVA
+704 ILTNGFMSVFISVA

-745 AIFPFFMMSQMPA
+745 AIFPYFMMSQMPA
-758 GVAGL
+758 GIAGL

-780 NSVSTAFSVD
+780 NSLSTAFSID

-797 NIKDSTLL
+797 HTSDRALL
-805 RVARWTCIVSGLIGL
+805 RVARWTCIISGLVGL
-820 GIALLMATWDIAS
+820 GLALMMATWNIAS

-852 FVMAVFFPHIKG
+852 FVMAVFFPRIKG

-872 VGELVVFLMWLY
+872 AGELVVFLMYLF

-897 VVSVIVSLTLS
+897 VVSVITAWILS
-908 LSKGEGTK
+908 LAASEE

>member
-1 MKKKISIIIIL
+1 MKKHILPFLLL
-12 FILFIGTCWAQNRI
+12 FISLGQSWAQNHI
-26 VVTPAGEMERA
+26 VVTPAGKMERA
-37 VSGHFAGMV
+37 VSGHFAAIVDGQ
-46 NGELKTWGG
+46 LTTWGG
-55 CNFPNIPC
+55 CNFPDVPC

-78 SVTVPEGTVFIGG
+78 SVAVPEGTVYIGG
-91 ASPLT
+91 QGPLPAP
-96 PLRGEGERGVQTIIS
+96 PLGECHNAAEIKSDNECLLVEMRHS
-111 TSEVSFLPSSP
+111 LP
-122 GATGVSRETTEC
+122 
-134 DFGPTKGSKSPLT
+134 LQ
-147 RESRL
+147 
-152 GKGAG
+152 GAG
-157 FSPLPKGLDNFA
+157 NLGAGRGLPALPKGLDNFA
-169 ACYGVD
+169 ACYGTD
-175 RIFVAGGQSN
+175 RIFVAGGQTD

-191 VYALDWPDGKEWV
+191 VFALDWPNGKEWV

-232 FGGYRPSA
+232 FGG
-240 PSCFRA
+240 
-246 SVANGDSLPFVWPES
+246 W
-261 HSVTPLKTPVAPEEE
+261 TPQPPLGGVVNT
-276 GRVFLKGLKLNLK
+276 KGLKLNLK
-289 TLEWQETAPAIV
+289 TFEWQETSAAVPPAPEA
-301 LPSSSGEGQGE
+301 LAEECSMFNGQCSMVPQ
-312 GAALVGS
+312 ALVGS
-319 CCATSGYSHIL
+319 CCTPCGYSHIL

-339 FLSAIQGKQDS
+339 FLSAIQGRQDS
-350 MYLRHEPAWYKFR
+350 LYLRHEPSWYKFR
-363 QNVLVYHTI
+363 QDVLAYHTI
-372 TDSWALLPGDSALA
+372 TDSWTVIPGDTALA
-386 RAGAALTPIYQIVNS
+386 RAGAALTPFEGGWY
-401 KSSNGK
+401 
-407 WCWFYSGGETMP
+407 YSGGETMP
-419 GIRSDK
+419 GIRSDR
-425 ISRIEIKHETHF
+425 ISRIETKHDTSF
-437 GFANWM
+437 GWLNWT
-443 VLVLYLLAML
+443 VLILYLVAML

-474 RIPWWA
+474 RVPWWA

-507 TYYPMLWMIPIVGFP
+507 TYYPMLWMIPVVGFP

-542 LEERFNV
+542 LEERFNT
-549 ATRLMASTLFCIFMV
+549 ATRLMASALFCIFMV
-564 ARMALVMYLPSLA
+564 ARMALVLYLPSLA

-586 YLCIIMMGLVTIIYC
+586 YLCIVLMGLVTIVYC

-628 LYLWGNTEG
+628 LYLWSGTEG

-647 DNDKMRLFVWS
+647 AGDKLRLFEWS
-658 WDYRYAT
+658 WDYRRVT

-745 AIFPFFMMSQMPA
+745 AIFPYFMMSQMPA
-758 GVAGL
+758 GLAGL

-780 NSVSTAFSVD
+780 NSVSTAFSID

-797 NIKDSTLL
+797 KTTDAALL
-805 RVARWTCIVSGLIGL
+805 RTARWTCVVSGLIGL

-852 FVMAVFFPHIKG
+852 FVMAVFFPRIKG
-864 GAALTGFI
+864 RAALTGFI
-872 VGELVVFLMWLY
+872 AGEAAVFMMFLY
-884 TDANFFLFGATGI
+884 TDVNFFLFGATGI
-897 VVSVIVSLTLS
+897 VVSVITAWLVSLAVS
-908 LSKGEGTK
+908 EK

>member
-1 MKKKISIIIIL
+1 MYSQTNTFKAKSIIYMRKLTTL
-12 FILFIGTCWAQNRI
+12 FYIFFSLFFGLCYAQNTII
-26 VVTPAGEMERA
+26 VSPAGEMERA
-37 VSGHFAGMV
+37 VSGHFAGIV
-46 NGELKTWGG
+46 DGKLQTWGG
-55 CNFPNIPC
+55 CNFPNVPC

-78 SVTVPEGTVFIGG
+78 SVSVPEGTVYIGG
-91 ASPLT
+91 LSPLPAP
-96 PLRGEGERGVQTIIS
+96 PLGECLNAAKTKSDDECLFAGMKYSPKGGAERG
-111 TSEVSFLPSSP
+111 LP
-122 GATGVSRETTEC
+122 
-134 DFGPTKGSKSPLT
+134 
-147 RESRL
+147 
-152 GKGAG
+152 
-157 FSPLPKGLDNFA
+157 PLPKGLDNFA
-169 ACYGVD
+169 ACYGVE
-175 RIFVAGGQSN
+175 RIFVAGGQTD
-185 GVPNRD
+185 GIPNRD

-204 KIATLPDEG
+204 KLCELPDEG

-223 APEGKALYI
+223 APEGKALFI
-232 FGGYRPSA
+232 FGGYTA
-240 PSCFRA
+240 PST
-246 SVANGDSLPFVWPES
+246 LPLWGSAKVY
-261 HSVTPLKTPVAPEEE
+261 
-276 GRVFLKGLKLNLK
+276 LKGLKLNLK
-289 TLEWQETAPAIV
+289 TLEWQETSLASIKA
-301 LPSSSGEGQGE
+301 LPQRGSGEGAGPQ
-312 GAALVGS
+312 AIVGS
-319 CCATSGYSHIL
+319 CATPCGYSHIL
-330 FFGGVDYDI
+330 FFGGVDYEI
-339 FLSAIQGKQDS
+339 FLSAIQGKQDDQ
-350 MYLRHEPAWYKFR
+350 YLRHEPSWYKFR
-363 QNVLVYHTI
+363 QDVLAYHTI
-372 TDSWALLPGDSALA
+372 TDSWTTIPGDSLLA
-386 RAGAALTPIYQIVNS
+386 RAGAALTPFE
-401 KSSNGK
+401 GG
-407 WCWFYSGGETMP
+407 WFYSGGETMP
-419 GIRSDK
+419 GIRSAQ
-425 ISRIEIKHETHF
+425 ISRIETKRDTSF
-437 GFANWM
+437 GWLNWT
-443 VLVLYLLAML
+443 VLAFYLIAML
-453 GMGIYFMR
+453 YMGIYFMR
-461 RENGADD
+461 RENGAED

-532 RLKAASAYAI
+532 RTKAASAYAI
-542 LEERFNV
+542 LEERFNA
-549 ATRLMASTLFCIFMV
+549 ATRLMASALFCVFMV
-564 ARMALVMYLPSLA
+564 ARMALVLYLPSLA

-586 YLCIIMMGLVTIIYC
+586 YLCIILMGLVTIIYC

-637 GFSGAWQLAV
+637 GFSGAWQIAV
-647 DNDKMRLFVWS
+647 DNDKLQLFVWS
-658 WDYRYAT
+658 WDYRRVT

-790 FIQRFRP
+790 FVQRFRP
-797 NIKDSTLL
+797 TIKDSSLL
-805 RVARWTCIVSGLIGL
+805 KVARWTCIVSGMIGL
-820 GIALLMATWDIAS
+820 CIALLMATWDITS

-852 FVMAVFFPHIKG
+852 FFVAVFMPRVRGYAGLI
-864 GAALTGFI
+864 GFI
-872 VGELVVFLMWLY
+872 AGEVTVLMIKTFTEANVF
-884 TDANFFLFGATGI
+884 TFGLIGI
-897 VVSVIVSLTLS
+897 VVCVVVAWLMSFASE
-908 LSKGEGTK
+908 K

>member
-1 MKKKISIIIIL
+1 MKNRTALICIL
-12 FILFIGTCWAQNRI
+12 SLFALSLCWGQNGI
-26 VVTPAGEMERA
+26 TVTPAGHMDKA
-37 VSGHFAGMV
+37 VSGHFAGIV
-46 NGELKTWGG
+46 SGQLQTWGG
-55 CNFPNIPC
+55 CNFPDVPC

-78 SVTVPEGTVFIGG
+78 SVAVPEGTVYIGG
-91 ASPLT
+91 TDGKSSSYEVALLVKSEE
-96 PLRGEGERGVQTIIS
+96 LRVKNNSNHLSNES
-111 TSEVSFLPSSP
+111 NFDSSLF
-122 GATGVSRETTEC
+122 TLLS
-134 DFGPTKGSKSPLT
+134 S
-147 RESRL
+147 
-152 GKGAG
+152 
-157 FSPLPKGLDNFA
+157 LPKGLDNFA
-169 ACYGVD
+169 ACYGAD
-175 RIFVAGGQSN
+175 RIFVAGGQTD

-204 KIATLPDEG
+204 KLCELPDAG

-223 APEGKALYI
+223 APEGKALFI
-232 FGGYRPSA
+232 FGG
-240 PSCFRA
+240 
-246 SVANGDSLPFVWPES
+246 SL
-261 HSVTPLKTPVAPEEE
+261 TPALSKGE
-276 GRVFLKGLKLNLK
+276 GVVYTKGLKLNLK
-289 TLEWQETAPAIV
+289 TLEWKETATASPVPSKGGGKGEMAGQFSPPLEGTGEAEAI
-301 LPSSSGEGQGE
+301 
-312 GAALVGS
+312 VGS
-319 CCATSGYSHIL
+319 CCTTCGYSHIL

-339 FLSAIQGKQDS
+339 FLSAIQGRQDS
-350 MYLRHEPAWYKFR
+350 LYLRHEPSWYKFR
-363 QNVLVYHTI
+363 SDVLAYHTI
-372 TDSWALLPGDSALA
+372 TDSWAVIPGDTALA
-386 RAGAALTPIYQIVNS
+386 RAGAALTPDYQMVNG
-401 KSSNGK
+401 KLSNGK
-407 WCWFYSGGETMP
+407 WCWYYSGGETMP

-425 ISRIEIKHETHF
+425 ISRIETKHDTHF
-437 GFANWM
+437 GFLNWT
-443 VLVLYLLAML
+443 VLALYLMAML

-461 RENGADD
+461 RENGAED

-507 TYYPMLWMIPIVGFP
+507 TYYPMLWMIPAVGFP

-532 RLKAASAYAI
+532 RSKAASAYAI
-542 LEERFNV
+542 LEERFNA
-549 ATRLMASTLFCIFMV
+549 ATRLMASALFCVFMV

-586 YLCIIMMGLVTIIYC
+586 YLCIVLMGLVTIIYC

-628 LYLWGNTEG
+628 LYLWGGTEG
-637 GFSGAWQLAV
+637 GFSGAWQIAV
-647 DNDKMRLFVWS
+647 DNDKLRLFDWS
-658 WDYRYAT
+658 WDYRRVT
-665 FWVAILGGGI
+665 FWVAILGGGV

-731 THPQSL
+731 THPASL

-758 GVAGL
+758 GLAGL

-790 FIQRFRP
+790 FVQRFRQ
-797 NIKDSTLL
+797 KTSDTALL
-805 RVARWTCIVSGLIGL
+805 RVARWTCVVSGLIGL
-820 GIALLMATWDIAS
+820 SLALLMATWDIAS

-852 FVMAVFFPHIKG
+852 FFVAVFMPRVRG
-864 GAALTGFI
+864 YAGLLGFI
-872 VGELVVFLMWLY
+872 AGEVTVFMIKSFTEANVFTFGLIGMVVCVLVAWIASF
-884 TDANFFLFGATGI
+884 A
-897 VVSVIVSLTLS
+897 
-908 LSKGEGTK
+908 SKK